1 MINFVREILNNL
13 TLLVSPGRTL
23 KIWITI
29 LFIIFKLDYMD
40 YYCYGISTTTSDSS
54 LLNNEN
60 GELPSDKYPLIL
72 GKKILDNQSNNPSG
86 KCYLKQNLS
95 HYNITTFFDPIESS
109 FIIHSNFLKTT
120 IIKFS
125 KSPTNFKFPSF
136 TFREHSKT
144 LLDKILLT
152 FFLFRLAFLFDFFC
166 ISMNICSPF

>member
-72 GKKILDNQSNNPSG
+72 GKKILDN
-86 KCYLKQNLS
+86 
-95 HYNITTFFDPIESS
+95 
-109 FIIHSNFLKTT
+109 
-120 IIKFS
+120 
-125 KSPTNFKFPSF
+125 
-136 TFREHSKT
+136 
-144 LLDKILLT
+144 
-152 FFLFRLAFLFDFFC
+152 
-166 ISMNICSPF
+166 